1 MGTGIVAILLFF
13 LPFQGKWLY
22 YLSIVIFIFNTVL
35 YAVAAMLTI
44 LRYALYPRAWSM
56 MMHDPVDPLYLAT
69 CPIGFATLIE
79 MWMFI
84 CVPKWG
90 YWATMLAWVLWMVD
104 TAVSV
109 VVTLMVTFLLC
120 VYLNILPM
128 RYVLTLDRLCQD
140 HTNSLDKIT
149 AVQIVPIAAT
159 IVAAGVGAE
168 ISALLSNI
176 TYMRGTIIVSYVLW
190 SLSMG
195 MAMIVLAIYYQRL
208 ILHKLPPK
216 QLAMS
221 CFLTLGPVG
230 FGGFGY
236 VIMDSVEVY
245 QANSC
250 KQINKKNPVSWQS
263 LTDSL

>member
-1 MGTGIVAILLFF
+1 MV
-13 LPFQGKWLY
+13 
-22 YLSIVIFIFNTVL
+22 
-35 YAVAAMLTI
+35 
-44 LRYALYPRAWSM
+44 YALT
-56 MMHDPVDPLYLAT
+56 V
-69 CPIGFATLIE
+69 
-79 MWMFI
+79 
-84 CVPKWG
+84 
-90 YWATMLAWVLWMVD
+90 
-104 TAVSV
+104 
-109 VVTLMVTFLLC
+109 
-120 VYLNILPM
+120 
-128 RYVLTLDRLCQD
+128 DRLCQN

-168 ISALLSNI
+168 ISALLPNI

-236 VIMDSVEVY
+236 VP
-245 QANSC
+245 C
-250 KQINKKNPVSWQS
+250 T
-263 LTDSL
+263 LL